1 MTSGYFFDE
10 LHLGQTAS
18 LSKTITEEDL
28 LMYSMVCLDTNPI
41 HMNDEAGRQSRF
53 GGRVAHG
60 MLSAGLI
67 SALLG
72 TRLPG
77 PGTIYMRQSLK
88 FHAPVMIGQTVDAM
102 VEITDLNLSRKS
114 ATLRTRCMVKEDVV
128 IDGEAIVLVPT
139 RG

>member
-1 MTSGYFFDE
+1 MTSGYFFED
-10 LHLGQTAS
+10 LHVGQTAT

-28 LMYSMVCLDTNPI
+28 QMYSAVSLDTNPI
-41 HMNDEAGRQSRF
+41 HMDDNVARQSRF

-77 PGTIYMRQSLK
+77 PGTIYLRQSLK
-88 FHAPVMIGQTVDAM
+88 FRAPVKIGHTVDAV

-114 ATLRTRCMVKEDVV
+114 ATLRTRCLVKEDVV

-139 RG
+139 RD

>member
-1 MTSGYFFDE
+1 MTSGYFFDG
-10 LHLGQTAS
+10 LYIGQTAT
-18 LSKTITEEDL
+18 LCKTITEHDL
-28 LMYSMVCLDTNPI
+28 LMYSAVCLDTNPI
-41 HMNDEAGRQSRF
+41 HMDDAAECHSGF
-53 GGRVAHG
+53 GGRIAHG

-88 FHAPVMIGQTVDAM
+88 FRVPVKIEHTVRAIAQ
-102 VEITDLNLSRKS
+102 ITDLNLSRKS
-114 ATLRTRCMVKEDVV
+114 ATLRTRCMVKDDMV

-139 RG
+139 RA

>member
-1 MTSGYFFDE
+1 
-10 LHLGQTAS
+10 
-18 LSKTITEEDL
+18 
-28 LMYSMVCLDTNPI
+28 MYSLVCLDTNPI
-41 HMNDEAGRQSRF
+41 HMNDEAGRRSRF

-102 VEITDLNLSRKS
+102 VEITDLNPSRKS
-114 ATLRTRCMVKEDVV
+114 ATLRTRCLVKEDVV

-139 RG
+139 RD